1 MPARHIAL
9 AVLFTILVGLGF
21 PAVKI
26 GMSEAPPLFLTAM
39 RFALSAIPAVFLI
52 RKPNAPWSAILLYGL
67 FIGVMQFGLL
77 NSAIYLGFPSGLSSL
92 VMQMQVFFTIFLAFV
107 LLKERPALMQVVGAL
122 VAFCGILVIGA
133 GRAQVGA
140 ASGAGLVGFLMLLA
154 AALSWGFG
162 NLVAKSLKGVNMF
175 AFTVWTGLISP
186 VPLLVLSYFIEGGGA
201 WHALAE
207 LKPAFVGSVV
217 YMAFGATLTGFGI
230 LNWLLSRHPAAQVMP
245 FALLIPIVGFLSG
258 VILFQETLHIA
269 EIIGAGLIFL
279 GLSVNVFG
287 NRVWAV
293 LRPSRAL

>member
-77 NSAIYLGFPSGLSSL
+77 NSAIYLGFPSGPSSL

-107 LLKERPALMQVVGAL
+107 LFNERPALMQIVGAL

>member
-107 LLKERPALMQVVGAL
+107 LLNVRPALMQIVGAL

-258 VILFQETLHIA
+258 VILFQETLHTA

>member
-107 LLKERPALMQVVGAL
+107 LLNVRPALMQIVGAL

>member
-26 GMSEAPPLFLTAM
+26 GMTEAPPLFLTAM

-107 LLKERPALMQVVGAL
+107 LLNERPALMQIVGAL

-258 VILFQETLHIA
+258 VILFQETLHTA

>member
-107 LLKERPALMQVVGAL
+107 LFNERPALMQIVGAL

>member
-107 LLKERPALMQVVGAL
+107 LFNERPALMQIVGAL

-258 VILFQETLHIA
+258 VILFQETLHTA

>member
-9 AVLFTILVGLGF
+9 AVLFSILVGLGF

-26 GMSEAPPLFLTAM
+26 GMTEAPPLFLTAM
-39 RFALSAIPAVFLI
+39 RFSLSAIPAVFLI
-52 RKPNAPWSAILLYGL
+52 RKPNAPWSAICLYGL

-77 NSAIYLGFPSGLSSL
+77 NSAIFLGFPSGLSSL
-92 VMQMQVFFTIFLAFV
+92 VMQMQVFFTILLAFV
-107 LLKERPALMQVVGAL
+107 LLKERPAPAQILGAL
-122 VAFCGILVIGA
+122 IAFCGIVVIGA
-133 GRAQVGA
+133 GRAQLSSSA
-140 ASGAGLVGFLMLLA
+140 GAGLLGFVLLLA

-175 AFTVWTGLISP
+175 AFTIWTGLVSP
-186 VPLLVLSYFIEGGGA
+186 LPLLILSYFIEGASA

-258 VILFQETLHIA
+258 VILFNETLHMS

-293 LRPSRAL
+293 LRPSSSL

>member
-107 LLKERPALMQVVGAL
+107 LFNERPALMQIVGAL

-217 YMAFGATLTGFGI
+217 YMAFGATLSGFGI

-258 VILFQETLHIA
+258 VILFQETLHTA